1 MCVCVRMWKMVHDK
15 VACDQVVRACV
26 RKMVCVCDKDLCG
39 RWYVLKMVC
48 DKNVCERWCVTKMW
62 VCGNDVC
69 P

>member
-1 MCVCVRMWKMVHDK
+1 MTKLRATKLCVRVCERW
-15 VACDQVVRACV
+15 
-26 RKMVCVCDKDLCG
+26 CVCDKDLCG